1 MNKVSDYFKSRWQ
14 SSWNYSL
21 WALLIFPLSPLL
33 GAVTIGFVSLITWLK
48 QSRKINRRPIN
59 WGFALLS
66 LLLIASAGFADDKTA
81 AFLGLFNLLPFFL
94 LFVAHSALIQTFVQL
109 RQMAWVLAIGSMP
122 VVILGLGQLFLGWSL
137 KLEILWVVLSWT
149 IAPGGNPPGRI
160 ASFFLHANTFAA
172 YLTIVF
178 ILSLGLWIEEWALG
192 MGHWAWG
199 MGHGAWG
206 MEKRQGRQGRGGR
219 QGRDYSIIPPC
230 PPCLPA
236 PSSPLPPLPITPYP
250 QRGPHLPRS
259 PLPFIFLTI
268 AVIINFIT
276 LIFTNSRNGWAIAIF
291 ACLAYALYQGWRI
304 LVSGVAAIVSSV
316 LLAAFAPSPVAQ
328 IFRSVVP
335 TFFWARLN
343 DDMYPDRPVA
353 LMRKTQWEF
362 AWSLAKEHPWT
373 GWGLRSFSGLYKA
386 QMQIPLGHPH
396 NLFLMLSAETG
407 FPSTFLFCGLLGW
420 ILITGFQLLRKPK
433 YINTEDRLIF
443 FSYLLAFVG
452 WVLLNTVDVT
462 LFDFRLNVISWLVI
476 AAICGV
482 LHRYNEQDRF
492 TSRSN

>member
-1 MNKVSDYFKSRWQ
+1 MLGASLNKVSDYFKSRWR

-48 QSRKINRRPIN
+48 QSHKINRRPLN

-66 LLLIASAGFADDKTA
+66 LLLIVSAGFADDKTA

-122 VVILGLGQLFLGWSL
+122 VIILGLGQLFLGWSL
-137 KLEILWVVLSWT
+137 KFEILWVVLNWT

-160 ASFFLHANTFAA
+160 ASLFLHANTFAA

-178 ILSLGLWIEEWALG
+178 ILSLGLWLEQWRLY
-192 MGHWAWG
+192 
-199 MGHGAWG
+199 
-206 MEKRQGRQGRGGR
+206 RGL
-219 QGRDYSIIPPC
+219 SIRKN
-230 PPCLPA
+230 
-236 PSSPLPPLPITPYP
+236 S
-250 QRGPHLPRS
+250 
-259 PLPFIFLTI
+259 LPFIFLTI
-268 AVIINFIT
+268 AVITNFIT
-276 LIFTNSRNGWAIAIF
+276 LIFTNSRNGWTIAIF

-304 LVSGVAAIVSSV
+304 LVGGVAAIVSSV

-328 IFRSVVP
+328 FFRQYVP
-335 TFFWARLN
+335 AFFWARLN

-386 QMQIPLGHPH
+386 QTQIPLGHPH

-420 ILITGFQLLRKPK
+420 ILITGIQLLRKAK
-433 YINTEDRLIF
+433 YIKTEDRLIY

-462 LFDFRLNVISWLVI
+462 LFDFRFNVISWLVL

-492 TSRSN
+492 TSGSN

>member
-1 MNKVSDYFKSRWQ
+1 MLGASLNKVFDYFKSRWQ

-21 WALLIFPLSPLL
+21 WALLIFPLSPLV
-33 GAVTIGFVSLITWLK
+33 GAVTVGFVSLITWLK
-48 QSRKINRRPIN
+48 QSRKINHRPLN

-66 LLLIASAGFADDKTA
+66 VLLIVSAGFAQDKTA

-94 LFVAHSALIQTFVQL
+94 LFAAHSALIQTFTQL
-109 RQMAWVLAIGSMP
+109 RQMAWVLVIGSMP
-122 VVILGLGQLFLGWSL
+122 VAIMGLGQLFLGWSF
-137 KLEILWVVLSWT
+137 KFQFVWVVFSWT

-160 ASFFLHANTFAA
+160 ASLFLHANTFAA
-172 YLTIVF
+172 YLAIIF
-178 ILSLGLWIEEWALG
+178 ILGLGLWLEQWQLAIGYWGLG
-192 MGHWAWG
+192 IS
-199 MGHGAWG
+199 
-206 MEKRQGRQGRGGR
+206 KNSVPSPQSPIPSP
-219 QGRDYSIIPPC
+219 YSPV
-230 PPCLPA
+230 
-236 PSSPLPPLPITPYP
+236 PLL
-250 QRGPHLPRS
+250 
-259 PLPFIFLTI
+259 FLTV
-268 AVIINFIT
+268 AVITNFIA

-328 IFRSVVP
+328 IFRRVVP

-362 AWSLAKEHPWT
+362 AWSLAQQHPWT
-373 GWGLRSFSGLYKA
+373 GWGLRSFSPLYKA

-407 FPSTFLFCGLLGW
+407 FPSTFLFCSLLAW
-420 ILITGFQLLRKPK
+420 ILIAGIQLLRKSK

-452 WVLLNTVDVT
+452 WIVLNTVDVT
-462 LFDFRLNVISWLVI
+462 LFDFRLNALSWLI
-476 AAICGV
+476 LAAICGV
-482 LHRYNEQDRF
+482 VHRYNQRDRLA
-492 TSRSN
+492 SHQN

>member
-1 MNKVSDYFKSRWQ
+1 MLGASLNKVSDYFKSRWR

-48 QSRKINRRPIN
+48 QSHKINRRPLN

-66 LLLIASAGFADDKTA
+66 LLLIVSAGFADDKTA

-109 RQMAWVLAIGSMP
+109 RQMAWVIVIGSMP
-122 VVILGLGQLFLGWSL
+122 VIILGLGQLFLGWSL

-149 IAPGGNPPGRI
+149 IVPGGNPPGRI
-160 ASFFLHANTFAA
+160 ASLFLHANTFAA
-172 YLTIVF
+172 YLTIIF
-178 ILSLGLWIEEWALG
+178 ILSLGLWLEQWRLYQGLG
-192 MGHWAWG
+192 IR
-199 MGHGAWG
+199 
-206 MEKRQGRQGRGGR
+206 KN
-219 QGRDYSIIPPC
+219 S
-230 PPCLPA
+230 LP
-236 PSSPLPPLPITPYP
+236 L
-250 QRGPHLPRS
+250 
-259 PLPFIFLTI
+259 IFLTV
-268 AVIINFIT
+268 AVITNFIT

-291 ACLAYALYQGWRI
+291 ACLAYALYQGWHI
-304 LVSGVAAIVSSV
+304 LVGGVAAIVSSV

-328 IFRSVVP
+328 IFRRVVP
-335 TFFWARLN
+335 AFFWARLN

-386 QMQIPLGHPH
+386 QMHTPLGHPH

-407 FPSTFLFCGLLGW
+407 FPSTFLFCGLLAW
-420 ILITGFQLLRKPK
+420 ILITGVQLLRKSK

-443 FSYLLAFVG
+443 FSYLLAFIG

-462 LFDFRLNVISWLVI
+462 LFDFRLNALSWLI
-476 AAICGV
+476 LAAISGV
-482 LHRYNEQDRF
+482 VHRYKQQYRLESHPN
-492 TSRSN
+492 